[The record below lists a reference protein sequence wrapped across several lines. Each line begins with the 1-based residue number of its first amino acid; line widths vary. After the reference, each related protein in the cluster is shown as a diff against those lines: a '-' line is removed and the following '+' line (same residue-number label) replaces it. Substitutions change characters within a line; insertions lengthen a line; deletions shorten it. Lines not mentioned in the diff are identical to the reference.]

1 MKNKSIVIPA
11 GLALVGLIG
20 LGAIEGN
27 KKAESAKATSLRNAE
42 YCITVN
48 SKPNAS
54 PTTACDRAKP
64 NLLSE
69 EKRAEFAVAFAKH
82 TEMKAKKAAER
93 KAAFAKLEAKEKAR
107 KAKLAEENRKA
118 AAKFKAEGWWQQQ
131 PGIYVRWCTD
141 KNPCPYT
148 KSYQDYTWRAMVWC
162 KERACGD
169 IYARL
174 NISQN
179 GTVVGW
185 TNETAYGGYNQKVV
199 LTFGSYTRGQGSIVE
214 FIARG

>member
-1 MKNKSIVIPA
+1 MKKRILFSAIAVA
-11 GLALVGLIG
+11 ALGGLAVH
-20 LGAIEGN
+20 ANNTQQN
-27 KKAESAKATSLRNAE
+27 KLKAANLRNAE

-54 PTTACDRAKP
+54 PTNTCDRVNP
-64 NLLSE
+64 DLLSE
-69 EKRAEFAVAFAKH
+69 DKQAEFSVAFAQH
-82 TEMKAKKAAER
+82 TEIKAKKAAER
-93 KAAFAKLEAKEKAR
+93 KVALAEMEAKEKAR
-107 KAKLAEENRKA
+107 KAKAAEENRKA
-118 AAKFKAEGWWQQQ
+118 AAKFAAEGWWQQQ

-148 KSYQDYTWRAMVWC
+148 KSYQDYTWKAMVWC

-199 LTFGSYTRGQGSIVE
+199 LTFGSYTRGRGNIVE
-214 FIARG
+214 FSARG